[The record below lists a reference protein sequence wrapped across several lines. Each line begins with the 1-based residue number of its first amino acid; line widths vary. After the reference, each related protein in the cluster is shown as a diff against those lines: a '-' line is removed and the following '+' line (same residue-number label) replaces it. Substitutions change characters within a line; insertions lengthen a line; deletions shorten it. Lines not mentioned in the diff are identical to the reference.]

1 MKYEDKDRKQLINEL
16 EKLHQRITE
25 LEKSEIEHE
34 KVQESFKRLNYQNK
48 LILESVGEGIY
59 GVDLEGNVTFFNPSA
74 ENITGYNAE
83 EVIGKYQ
90 HTILH
95 HTKKDGSPYP
105 AEECPVYTTLVDGIS
120 RHITDEIF
128 WRKDGTSFPV
138 EYTSAPI
145 KDRGNIIGVVVIF
158 HDVTERKKAEK
169 DIKDSET
176 KYKSIFENTGT
187 ATVIVEEDTTIS
199 LVNTEFEKLSGYSK
213 EEIEGKKSWT
223 EFVVEDDLDRLKE
236 YHRLRRIDPE
246 SAPRNYEFKFID
258 RHGNVKDVFLTIS
271 MIPETRKSLGSLL
284 NVTES
289 KKVEKALRESEEKLR
304 TIFESSPDAI
314 TLFDLEANIID
325 CNQATVKLHGFS
337 SREELIGMNAF
348 DLIAPQDR
356 QSAAEA
362 MKIMLERGSAKN
374 MEYTFLTKDGQEFP
388 AEGSGAVI
396 VDGTGK
402 PISFVSITQN
412 ISERKKYEQTLYE
425 SQKKLKIAMDLAKL
439 VNWEY
444 DVESDMFTFNDRFY
458 ALYGTTAQEEGGYQM
473 PSKVYATKF
482 IPPEES
488 PIVAKEIA
496 DALAT
501 DDPNYFRTLEHRII
515 RADGEERF
523 IVVRFG
529 IIKDA
534 EGRTIKTY
542 GANQDITERKMM
554 EDALKASEERIQ
566 GIFESSP
573 DTIGVMDLA
582 AKMVECNQAA
592 LDMFGFS
599 SKDELIGKRV
609 FEFIAPEY
617 WQEAAEAMKMT
628 VEKGHITHFESIL
641 MTKDGRE
648 FPAEISSSVSLDPS
662 GKPSYLVA
670 IIKDITERKHAEEQI
685 QKSLE
690 EKEMFLKEIHHR
702 VKNNLMVISSLLNL
716 QSRYIK
722 DKEALSIFT
731 ESQSRAKS
739 MALIHEKLYRSTDL
753 KRINFGEYIRTLA
766 TDLFY
771 TYVADPSR
779 IKLNMDVEDIMLDI
793 NTAIPLGLI
802 VNELVSNCMKHA
814 FPGGRS
820 GEIGVDFHRED
831 GEFALIVSDNGMGF
845 PEDLDFQ
852 NTDTLGLQLVN
863 SLTSQIDGTIN
874 LDKTAGTTFKIKF
887 VEEEYE

>member
-1 MKYEDKDRKQLINEL
+1 
-16 EKLHQRITE
+16 
-25 LEKSEIEHE
+25 
-34 KVQESFKRLNYQNK
+34 
-48 LILESVGEGIY
+48 
-59 GVDLEGNVTFFNPSA
+59 
-74 ENITGYNAE
+74 
-83 EVIGKYQ
+83 
-90 HTILH
+90 
-95 HTKKDGSPYP
+95 
-105 AEECPVYTTLVDGIS
+105 
-120 RHITDEIF
+120 
-128 WRKDGTSFPV
+128 
-138 EYTSAPI
+138 
-145 KDRGNIIGVVVIF
+145 
-158 HDVTERKKAEK
+158 
-169 DIKDSET
+169 
-176 KYKSIFENTGT
+176 
-187 ATVIVEEDTTIS
+187 
-199 LVNTEFEKLSGYSK
+199 
-213 EEIEGKKSWT
+213 
-223 EFVVEDDLDRLKE
+223 
-236 YHRLRRIDPE
+236 
-246 SAPRNYEFKFID
+246 
-258 RHGNVKDVFLTIS
+258 
-271 MIPETRKSLGSLL
+271 
-284 NVTES
+284 
-289 KKVEKALRESEEKLR
+289 
-304 TIFESSPDAI
+304 
-314 TLFDLEANIID
+314 
-325 CNQATVKLHGFS
+325 
-337 SREELIGMNAF
+337 
-348 DLIAPQDR
+348 
-356 QSAAEA
+356 
-362 MKIMLERGSAKN
+362 